1 MKKTNQ
7 YNLKQKECRDTKKKS
22 GKTINET
29 DYKDS
34 KNNSTTTEN

>member
-1 MKKTNQ
+1 MSR
-7 YNLKQKECRDTKKKS
+7 YKEKEWC
-22 GKTINET
+22 KTINET